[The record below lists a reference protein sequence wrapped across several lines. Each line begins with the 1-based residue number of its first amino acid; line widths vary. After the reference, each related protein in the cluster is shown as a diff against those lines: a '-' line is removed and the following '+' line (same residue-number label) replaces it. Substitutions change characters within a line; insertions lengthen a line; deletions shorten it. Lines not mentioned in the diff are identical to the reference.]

1 MEHMKY
7 FLLLVTCLNVSV
19 VFGHG
24 GSHVEEGVWHN
35 KTLTVKW
42 DSNWPTEH
50 CIDVLKPLTLKY
62 KWSTEH
68 VMKYDFHVHPNNE
81 KNEYQTEYFSKS
93 DSIKTESGEVITNK
107 PGTYCFNFDPV
118 SRLNSNGEIDLS
130 YRLD

>member
-24 GSHVEEGVWHN
+24 GNHVEEGVWHK
-35 KTLTVKW
+35 KTLIVEW
-42 DSNWPTEH
+42 NSNWSTEH

-62 KWSTEH
+62 KWSSDH
-68 VMKYDFHVHPNNE
+68 AMKYDLHAHPINE

-93 DSIKTESGEVITNK
+93 DSISEESGEIITKN
-107 PGTYCFNFDPV
+107 PGTYCFDFSPV
-118 SRLNSNGEIDLS
+118 EPLQANGKIELDYRID
-130 YRLD
+130 